1 MWDFPL
7 VMAWISK
14 DFWQFSEDFRKLPK
28 MSADD
33 TMTLSNSK
41 AIQKVNTCITGI
53 LKLGHKVNI
62 KLLFGIFLGELN
74 RGFIINH
81 VLKNSFSDLWVRCEK
96 LPLMHGIDLF
106 SMQVWDSCKMCE
118 NWQVYGLRRLEPMTL
133 ETPSSALSTVPWAMK
148 MYLWQRTSFTSCRFT
163 CLWHE
168 SWSGEF
174 KHQQSQGNILYGAK

>member
-1 MWDFPL
+1 
-7 VMAWISK
+7 
-14 DFWQFSEDFRKLPK
+14 

-81 VLKNSFSDLWVRCEK
+81 VLKNSFSDL
-96 LPLMHGIDLF
+96 
-106 SMQVWDSCKMCE
+106 
-118 NWQVYGLRRLEPMTL
+118 
-133 ETPSSALSTVPWAMK
+133 
-148 MYLWQRTSFTSCRFT
+148 
-163 CLWHE
+163 
-168 SWSGEF
+168 
-174 KHQQSQGNILYGAK
+174 